1 MKATLKGSYTSERSK
16 SGMSFKYVIT
26 GTKAELEALV
36 KTSNFSEYPLYDKV
50 TGEPIVFR
58 NEPLLTKEVNV
69 GINPETNRFYLD
81 DSETKTDLILTEKM
95 ARFSKTYAE
104 KFAES
109 SVRKLS
115 GLSAMM
121 DAVSIP
127 SEEPKKEEA
136 KKEEAKK
143 QSD

>member
-1 MKATLKGSYTSERSK
+1 MKAKLANSYPSEKSK
-16 SGMSFKYVIT
+16 SGMTFKYVIT

-36 KTSNFSEYPLYDKV
+36 KTSNFSEYPLYDDV

-58 NEPLLTKEVNV
+58 NEPLLTEEVNV
-69 GINPETNRFYLD
+69 GINPKTNRFYLD
-81 DSETKTDLILTEKM
+81 DSKTKVDLILTEKM
-95 ARFSKTYAE
+95 ARYSKTYAE

-121 DAVSIP
+121 DVISIP
-127 SEEPKKEEA
+127 GEEPKKEETE
-136 KKEEAKK
+136 K
-143 QSD
+143 

>member
-1 MKATLKGSYTSERSK
+1 MKAVLKGSYPSEKSK
-16 SGMSFKYVIT
+16 SGMTFKYVIS
-26 GTKAELEALV
+26 GTKAELELLV
-36 KTSNFSEYPLYDKV
+36 KTSNFSEYPLYDDA

-69 GINPETNRFYLD
+69 GINPKTNRFYLD

-109 SVRKLS
+109 SVNRLS
-115 GLSAMM
+115 GFAAMM
-121 DAVSIP
+121 AAVP
-127 SEEPKKEEA
+127 VPEVETEESKA
-136 KKEEAKK
+136 KK
-143 QSD
+143 